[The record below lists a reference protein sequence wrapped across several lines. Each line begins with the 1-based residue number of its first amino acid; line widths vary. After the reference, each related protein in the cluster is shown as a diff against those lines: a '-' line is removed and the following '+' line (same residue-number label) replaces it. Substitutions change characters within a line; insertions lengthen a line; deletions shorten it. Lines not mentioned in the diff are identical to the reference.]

1 MLLGHATDMCS
12 EQVAFFFSLP
22 KSPDELQ
29 GGVGRTSSCMRLCST
44 RSYDAVYLDVHFISS
59 LPVMQRT
66 VCKAWADTRPVQIA
80 WAES

>member
-44 RSYDAVYLDVHFISS
+44 RSYDAVYLVRLSQNSRFSMFNGANR
-59 LPVMQRT
+59 LCCFQ
-66 VCKAWADTRPVQIA
+66 
-80 WAES
+80 